1 MRYDFLT
8 NLWRSEVWI
17 GLAALAAFLV
27 GVWVLRGAPPGQ
39 AGEVEDDEH
48 APRAGY
54 RDRIVAGVV
63 VGMLLIL
70 AGAYLALARGI
81 FWSLPVFG
89 AGFALVLALVAYNRR
104 YRHASPSLR
113 RTIEFSG
120 AFLNATLLAGIL
132 IVANVIAFRY
142 GGQPID
148 VTREGTY
155 TLSDLSLKQLASLDR
170 PVTFTVVFGRG
181 PRAAPQNDRMIQ
193 LLESYKATNPQR
205 IRVVT
210 LDPYTDLMRSDEL
223 LKRVPDLDLQHG
235 GRVVIEYGEG
245 ADARFT
251 VVRSSE
257 LFSQVSPGPGRGGS
271 DRFITTFRGEDE
283 VTSALVRLREGKKSK
298 VGFTAGH
305 GEPAISDLNPRGRGV
320 GNWKVRMAE
329 VGCEVVD
336 VPTLT
341 EEVPKDL
348 SLLIVAGPKTKFQPD
363 EVQKLRAHVDRG
375 GPLLLLVGNAE
386 PSGLDELLKLFDLEI
401 GKGMVFDPKYYYRQ
415 PFMVLAPL
423 QSGAKHP
430 IIDPLGSN
438 RAVLLPGA
446 APITIVGRGPGSE
459 RSPGSTDHMFIPTP
473 ILQTT
478 PLAWAETDPRT
489 PPFRLDSGEK
499 PGPVVVGVAVAER
512 TASQASSGAEPTPRL
527 VLFSC
532 PAMAENAY
540 QEIGQTNLDLLM
552 NAVNWLRGKPDNIGI
567 SPHAHV
573 ALTLAIDPALRS
585 RLILVPSVI
594 AAMLIIA
601 MGIIVYVARRE

>member
-1 MRYDFLT
+1 
-8 NLWRSEVWI
+8 
-17 GLAALAAFLV
+17 
-27 GVWVLRGAPPGQ
+27 
-39 AGEVEDDEH
+39 
-48 APRAGY
+48 
-54 RDRIVAGVV
+54 
-63 VGMLLIL
+63 
-70 AGAYLALARGI
+70 
-81 FWSLPVFG
+81 
-89 AGFALVLALVAYNRR
+89 
-104 YRHASPSLR
+104 
-113 RTIEFSG
+113 
-120 AFLNATLLAGIL
+120 
-132 IVANVIAFRY
+132 
-142 GGQPID
+142 
-148 VTREGTY
+148 
-155 TLSDLSLKQLASLDR
+155 
-170 PVTFTVVFGRG
+170 
-181 PRAAPQNDRMIQ
+181 MIQ
-193 LLESYKATNPQR
+193 LLESYKAANPQR

-245 ADARFT
+245 AAAQFA

-271 DRFITTFRGEDE
+271 DRFITTFKGEDE

-320 GNWKVRMAE
+320 GNWKVRLSE
-329 VGCEVVD
+329 VGCEVVE

-363 EVQKLRAHVDRG
+363 EVHKLRAHIDRG

-423 QSGAKHP
+423 QTGVKHP
-430 IIDPLGSN
+430 IIDPLGPN

-446 APITIVGRGPGSE
+446 APITIVAPRADERTCARIRGPHLHSYSDPADHSLCMGRDRSAHPALPPRLWGKTGSGC
-459 RSPGSTDHMFIPTP
+459 RGCRRRGAHRVSGK
-473 ILQTT
+473 
-478 PLAWAETDPRT
+478 PR
-489 PPFRLDSGEK
+489 R
-499 PGPVVVGVAVAER
+499 
-512 TASQASSGAEPTPRL
+512 EPTPRL

-552 NAVNWLRGKPDNIGI
+552 NAVNWLRGKPDSIGI
-567 SPHAHV
+567 SPHAARRHD
-573 ALTLAIDPALRS
+573 AGDRSALRS